1 MSTSATSR
9 LKETRKFLLAE
20 QLLDRGART
29 PTIHKLTGVP
39 EITIR
44 HMHRELY
51 GRGPTRGPSSYSYL
65 WFTDSPK
72 RQFVA
77 SLAASAL
84 RQYIGERWNEE
95 PGEFLGEAYMK
106 AYDFFRDNVTCW
118 KHHANEIDFERF
130 ASLGGFLARRNPL
143 DFMTCARCR
152 FSFVGQIHPTDG
164 LHQTICPGCLIKQG
178 RECAH
183 CGTYV
188 PLEFGDFPPQRA
200 PACISCACAEE
211 RVSTLEF
218 FLQSRNLYPSTK
230 HQELLKTAHTI
241 VQRLRN
247 ASRPEPPGLF
257 PSAIPVAARASAEL
271 ESHLFEHPA

>member
-1 MSTSATSR
+1 MITSSSR

-29 PTIHKLTGVP
+29 PTVHKLTGVP

-65 WFTDSPK
+65 WFTDNPK

-77 SLAASAL
+77 SLAAACL
-84 RQYIGERWNEE
+84 RQYIGERWNDE
-95 PGEFLGEAYMK
+95 PGEFLGEAYIK
-106 AYDFFRDNVTCW
+106 SYDFFRENVRSW
-118 KHHANEIDFERF
+118 KHHSNEIEFERF
-130 ASLGGFLARRNPL
+130 ASLGGFLAKRNPL
-143 DFMTCARCR
+143 DFMSCARCS
-152 FSFVGQIHPTDG
+152 FSFVGQIHPIDG
-164 LHQTICPGCLIKQG
+164 IHQTICPACLIKQG

-200 PACISCACAEE
+200 PSCISCACSQQ

-218 FLQSRNLYPSTK
+218 FIQSRSLYPSQK
-230 HQELLKTAHTI
+230 CQDLYEAAMNI
-241 VQRLRN
+241 VERVRLS
-247 ASRPEPPGLF
+247 SRSTDSPL
-257 PSAIPVAARASAEL
+257 SACFADGGPVALTL
-271 ESHLFEHPA
+271 EDSP

>member
-1 MSTSATSR
+1 MISSSSR

-29 PTIHKLTGVP
+29 PTVHRLTGVP

-77 SLAASAL
+77 SVAASCL
-84 RQYIGERWNEE
+84 RQYVGENWNPDPDRVEL
-95 PGEFLGEAYMK
+95 LGEAYIK
-106 AYDFFRDNVTCW
+106 AFDFFRENVVSW

-130 ASLGGFLARRNPL
+130 ASLGLFLARRNPL
-143 DFMTCARCR
+143 DFMSCSRCS
-152 FSFVGQIHPTDG
+152 FSFVGQIHPVDG
-164 LHQTICPGCLIKQG
+164 IHQTVCPACLIKQG

-211 RVSTLEF
+211 RISTLELF
-218 FLQSRNLYPSTK
+218 IQSRTVYPSNK
-230 HQELLKTAHTI
+230 HEELYKAALSI
-241 VQRLRN
+241 VDRSRK
-247 ASRPEPPGLF
+247 ASRPFTSLL
-257 PSAIPVAARASAEL
+257 AADSGTEL
-271 ESHLFEHPA
+271 SLEHPS